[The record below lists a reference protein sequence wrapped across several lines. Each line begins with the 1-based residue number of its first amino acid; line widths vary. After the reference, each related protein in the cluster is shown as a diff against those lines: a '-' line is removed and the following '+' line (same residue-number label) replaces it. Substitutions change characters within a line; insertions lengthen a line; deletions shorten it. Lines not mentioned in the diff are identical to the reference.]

1 MSSEDL
7 ERYEAESEL
16 ALFREYRDVI
26 GMFRY
31 VVETDRRSYLANK
44 VTRRPSAPGG
54 GVDSDT
60 GERIVEYELTDA
72 WVWDPYRQSRFLAKV
87 TIATARGITIEELPE
102 REL

>member
-1 MSSEDL
+1 MSAEDL

-31 VVETDRRSYLANK
+31 VIETDRRSYLANK
-44 VTRRPSAPGG
+44 VVKVSKPGDE
-54 GVDSDT
+54 VS
-60 GERIVEYELTDA
+60 EYELSDA
-72 WVWDPYRQSRFLAKV
+72 WVWDMYRQSRFLAKV
-87 TIATARGITIEELPE
+87 TISTTKGVTIEELPE

>member
-1 MSSEDL
+1 MSAEDL

-44 VTRRPSAPGG
+44 VVRLPAT
-54 GVDSDT
+54 D
-60 GERIVEYELTDA
+60 GEIVEYELTDA
-72 WVWDPYRQSRFLAKV
+72 WVWDMYRQSRFLAKV
-87 TIATARGITIEELPE
+87 TISSARGVTVEELPE
-102 REL
+102 REI

>member
-1 MSSEDL
+1 MSAEDL

-44 VTRRPSAPGG
+44 VVKVSKPGDD
-54 GVDSDT
+54 VT
-60 GERIVEYELTDA
+60 EYELSDA
-72 WVWDPYRQSRFLAKV
+72 WVWDMYRQSRFLAKV
-87 TIATARGITIEELPE
+87 TISTAKGVTIEELPE

>member
-7 ERYEAESEL
+7 ERYESESEL

-44 VTRRPSAPGG
+44 VTKVATPG
-54 GVDSDT
+54 SDT
-60 GERIVEYELTDA
+60 VEYELTDA
-72 WVWDPYRQSRFLAKV
+72 WVWDMYRQSRFLAKV
-87 TIATARGITIEELPE
+87 TISTARGLTIEELPE
-102 REL
+102 REI

>member
-1 MSSEDL
+1 MSAEDL

-44 VTRRPSAPGG
+44 VVKLPGSRPGG
-54 GVDSDT
+54 DG
-60 GERIVEYELTDA
+60 GEVIEYELTDA
-72 WVWDPYRQSRFLAKV
+72 WVWDMYRQSRFLSKV
-87 TIATARGITIEELPE
+87 TIATSRGVTIEELPE

>member
-44 VTRRPSAPGG
+44 V
-54 GVDSDT
+54 
-60 GERIVEYELTDA
+60 ERLSPAGAEVVEYELTDA
-72 WVWDPYRQSRFLAKV
+72 WVWDMYRQSRFLSRV
-87 TIATARGITIEELPE
+87 TISTPRGITVEELPE

>member
-1 MSSEDL
+1 MSAEDL
-7 ERYEAESEL
+7 ERYEAECEL

-44 VTRRPSAPGG
+44 VS
-54 GVDSDT
+54 
-60 GERIVEYELTDA
+60 RIAGPDDVVLYELTDA
-72 WVWDPYRQSRFLAKV
+72 WVWDMYRQSRFLAKV
-87 TIATARGITIEELPE
+87 TIATAKGVTIEELPE

>member
-1 MSSEDL
+1 MSAEDL

-31 VVETDRRSYLANK
+31 VIETDRRSYLANT
-44 VTRRPSAPGG
+44 VTRISADGA
-54 GVDSDT
+54 
-60 GERIVEYELTDA
+60 ERAEYELNDA
-72 WVWDPYRQSRFLAKV
+72 WVWDMYRQSRFLSKV
-87 TIATARGITIEELPE
+87 TIATTKGVTIEELPE

>member
-44 VTRRPSAPGG
+44 VTKLASGSNA
-54 GVDSDT
+54 
-60 GERIVEYELTDA
+60 EAVEYELSDA
-72 WVWDPYRQSRFLAKV
+72 WVWDMYRQSRFLSKV
-87 TIATARGITIEELPE
+87 TISTVKGLTIEELPE

>member
-1 MSSEDL
+1 MSAEDL
-7 ERYEAESEL
+7 ERYEAECEL

-44 VTRRPSAPGG
+44 VARLGQG
-54 GVDSDT
+54 DDDV
-60 GERIVEYELTDA
+60 VEYELIDA
-72 WVWDPYRQSRFLAKV
+72 WVWDMYRQSRFLAKV
-87 TIATARGITIEELPE
+87 TIATAKGVTIEELPE

>member
-7 ERYEAESEL
+7 ERYEAEAEL

-31 VVETDRRSYLANK
+31 VIDTDRRSYLANK
-44 VTRRPSAPGG
+44 VERLSGPG
-54 GVDSDT
+54 DT
-60 GERIVEYELTDA
+60 VAEYELSDA
-72 WVWDPYRQSRFLAKV
+72 WVWDVYRQSRFLSKV
-87 TIATARGITIEELPE
+87 TITSVKGITIEELPE

>member
-44 VTRRPSAPGG
+44 VEKVSEPG
-54 GVDSDT
+54 SDVT
-60 GERIVEYELTDA
+60 EYELSDA
-72 WVWDPYRQSRFLAKV
+72 WVWDMYRQSRFLKKV
-87 TIATARGITIEELPE
+87 TINTVRSVTVEELPE